1 MLLIILRAFQCY
13 IIKYNIVMY
22 FDLIFFTLYDKIRT
36 QILLWNTFLYYLH
49 WYIESINICFIFL
62 HTWRISRCNLS
73 YRICFIRFIHI
84 SILYHLNKQIIASE
98 RILTVIIYLK
108 RIIQLDNICI
118 QRENKSILRPRFF
131 EYSLYSNY
139 HPIRSYTRFLNLK

>member
-1 MLLIILRAFQCY
+1 M
-13 IIKYNIVMY
+13 
-22 FDLIFFTLYDKIRT
+22 D
-36 QILLWNTFLYYLH
+36 

-98 RILTVIIYLK
+98 KILTVIIYLK

-118 QRENKSILRPRFF
+118 QRENKSILRFRIFLIFKLSSYKKLYKILKF
-131 EYSLYSNY
+131 E
-139 HPIRSYTRFLNLK
+139 IRQKKKNNILNLSKNKVKNYWAKNSVYVIWQMKDCHIQSASFSS